1 MKNKFLLIFI
11 TIFLSTKLFAE
22 NIFIEAKNISLDKEK
37 EISIFRNDVTVKTI
51 DKKITSQYAEY
62 NKVIQEIILK
72 DKIIAEDKFGNII
85 KADYA
90 EYNNLEKMYKTVG
103 PTTLITSEDYSL
115 KGMSLE
121 F

>member
-51 DKKITSQYAEY
+51 DKKIT
-62 NKVIQEIILK
+62 
-72 DKIIAEDKFGNII
+72 
-85 KADYA
+85 
-90 EYNNLEKMYKTVG
+90 
-103 PTTLITSEDYSL
+103 
-115 KGMSLE
+115 
-121 F
+121 